1 MSHYYGRLQG
11 HRGEATRCG
20 TKKSGVRVVARSWD
34 IEARTDIKWSEA
46 IQADI
51 VHFIVEDATGHQTIT
66 ANYAIVQGKLT
77 LLDSNNMPELL
88 V

>member
-20 TKKSGVRVVARSWD
+20 TKKSGVRVVARSWN

-46 IQADI
+46 LQADI
-51 VHFIVEDATGHQTIT
+51 VHFIVEDTTGHQTIT
-66 ANYAIVQGKLT
+66 AKYAIVQGKLA
-77 LLDSNNMPELL
+77 LLDNNNMPKLP